1 MKKTTLFITSFFLLG
16 VCTNMFAQN
25 KTSGKVSDIVD
36 AQYCSQLIKDGKI
49 VITHEDQVV
58 NLKLM
63 PKSEY
68 ASNIKA
74 NLIKKQPKH
83 FYYTYEALYYLPET
97 ITVQKASEIARSISK
112 MTTVQYY
119 SNTRRKVMPLY
130 KKAYMT
136 QGENSNTAISDI
148 NYGNSNGQTSH
159 CLMDDASFGVT
170 HYSLN
175 FTQSENEFLTVFR
188 NTDDMGLG
196 PIRAI
201 LPKDLVINLL
211 IQECDDGM
219 VVYLCADLDSKK
231 MPGVRAKITES
242 MTARMDAISGW
253 FVSMM

>member
-1 MKKTTLFITSFFLLG
+1 MRKTVFLITFLFLG
-16 VCTNMFAQN
+16 VCTSMFAQN
-25 KTSGKVSDIVD
+25 KTSGKVKDIVD
-36 AQYCSQLIKDGKI
+36 SKYLSQLTKEGKI

-58 NLKLM
+58 NLELM
-63 PKSEY
+63 PKTAY
-68 ASNIKA
+68 ASNITK

-83 FYYTYEALYYLPET
+83 FYYTYEALYYIPET

-112 MTTVQYY
+112 MTAIQYY
-119 SNTRRKVMPLY
+119 SNTRRKITSLY

-136 QGENSNTAISDI
+136 QGENSNDAIADI
-148 NYGNSNGQTSH
+148 NYGNCNGKTFY

-170 HYSLN
+170 HYQLDYI
-175 FTQSENEFLTVFR
+175 QAENELLTVFR
-188 NTDDMGLG
+188 NTDEMGLG
-196 PIRAI
+196 PIKAI

-211 IQECDDGM
+211 IQECEDGM

-242 MTARMDAISGW
+242 MTARMDAISSW

>member
-1 MKKTTLFITSFFLLG
+1 MIFTLG
-16 VCTNMFAQN
+16 VCTGMFAQN
-25 KTSGKVSDIVD
+25 KTSGKVNDIVD
-36 AQYCSQLIKDGKI
+36 AKYVAALKRDGKI
-49 VITHEDQVV
+49 VVTHEDQVV
-58 NLKLM
+58 NLQLM
-63 PKSEY
+63 PKTAY
-68 ASNIKA
+68 AANIKN

-83 FYYTYEALYYLPET
+83 FYYTYEALYYLPKT
-97 ITVQKASEIARSISK
+97 ITVQRASEIARSISK
-112 MTTVQYY
+112 MKTIKYY
-119 SNTRRKVMPLY
+119 SNTRRKITWLY
-130 KKAYMT
+130 QKAYMT
-136 QGENSNTAISDI
+136 DGENSNKEINDV
-148 NYGNSNGQTSH
+148 NYGNSNGKTLH

-170 HYSLN
+170 HYQLD
-175 FTQSENEFLTVFR
+175 FIQSENEFLQVFR

>member
-1 MKKTTLFITSFFLLG
+1 LRKTVFLITFLLLG

-25 KTSGKVSDIVD
+25 TSGKVADIVD
-36 AQYCSQLIKDGKI
+36 SKYLATLKRDGKI
-49 VITHEDQVV
+49 VVTHEDQVV

-63 PKSEY
+63 PKTAY
-68 ASNIKA
+68 AAKIKN

-83 FYYTYEALYYLPET
+83 FYYTYEALYYVPQT
-97 ITVQKASEIARSISK
+97 ITVQRASEIARSISK
-112 MTTVQYY
+112 MTTIQYY
-119 SNTRRKVMPLY
+119 SNTRRKVTSLY

-136 QGENSNTAISDI
+136 TGENSNTAIDDV
-148 NYGNSNGQTSH
+148 NYGNSNGKTFH

-170 HYSLN
+170 HYQLDFIQTS
-175 FTQSENEFLTVFR
+175 NEFLQVFR

-201 LPKDLVINLL
+201 MPKDLVINLL

-231 MPGVRAKITES
+231 MPGVRGKITES
-242 MTARMDAISGW
+242 MTARMDAISSW

>member
-1 MKKTTLFITSFFLLG
+1 MKKKIFFITASLFLG
-16 VCTNMFAQN
+16 VCTSMFAQN
-25 KTSGKVSDIVD
+25 KTSGKVKDIVD
-36 AQYCSQLIKDGKI
+36 SKYLSQLTKEGKI
-49 VITHEDQVV
+49 VVTHEDQVV
-58 NLKLM
+58 NLELM
-63 PKSEY
+63 PKTAY
-68 ASNIKA
+68 ASNIKN

-83 FYYTYEALYYLPET
+83 FYYTYEALYYIPET

-112 MTTVQYY
+112 MTTIQYY
-119 SNTRRKVMPLY
+119 SNTRRKVTSLY

-136 QGENSNTAISDI
+136 DGENSNVAIDDV
-148 NYGNSNGQTSH
+148 NYGNCNGKTFN

-170 HYSLN
+170 HYQLDYI
-175 FTQSENEFLTVFR
+175 QVQNELLTVFR
-188 NTDDMGLG
+188 NTDEMGLG
-196 PIRAI
+196 PIKAI

-242 MTARMDAISGW
+242 MTARMDAISSW

>member
-1 MKKTTLFITSFFLLG
+1 MRSKIFIASAILILGACTS
-16 VCTNMFAQN
+16 MFAQN

-36 AQYCSQLIKDGKI
+36 SKYVNTLKRDGKI
-49 VITHEDQVV
+49 VVTHEDQVV

-63 PKSEY
+63 PKTAY
-68 ASNIKA
+68 ASNIKN

-83 FYYTYEALYYLPET
+83 FYYTYEALYFVPQT
-97 ITVQKASEIARSISK
+97 ISVQKASEIARSISK
-112 MTTVQYY
+112 MTNIKYY
-119 SNTRRKVMPLY
+119 SNTRRKIINLY
-130 KKAYMT
+130 QKAYT
-136 QGENSNTAISDI
+136 TDGENSNVAVSDV
-148 NYGNSNGQTSH
+148 NYGNSNGKTLH

-170 HYSLN
+170 HYRLD
-175 FTQSENEFLTVFR
+175 FIQSENEFLQVFR

-201 LPKDLVINLL
+201 MPKDLVINLL

-231 MPGVRAKITES
+231 MPGVRGKITES
-242 MTARMDAISGW
+242 MTARMDAISSW

>member
-1 MKKTTLFITSFFLLG
+1 MKKRTLLITTALFLG
-16 VCTNMFAQN
+16 VCTSMFAQN
-25 KTSGKVSDIVD
+25 KTSGKVKDIVD
-36 AQYCSQLIKDGKI
+36 SKYLSQLTKEGKV

-58 NLKLM
+58 ELELM
-63 PKSEY
+63 PKTAY
-68 ASNIKA
+68 AANIKN
-74 NLIKKQPKH
+74 NLINKQPKH
-83 FYYTYEALYYLPET
+83 FYYTYEALYYLPKT

-112 MTTVQYY
+112 MTTIQYY
-119 SNTRRKVMPLY
+119 SNTRKKITTLY

-136 QGENSNTAISDI
+136 QGENSNDAISDY
-148 NYGNSNGQTSH
+148 NYGNCNGKTFY

-170 HYSLN
+170 HYKLD
-175 FTQSENEFLTVFR
+175 FIQSENEFLQVFR
-188 NTDDMGLG
+188 NTDEMGLG
-196 PIRAI
+196 PIKAI

-242 MTARMDAISGW
+242 MTARMDAISSW

>member
-16 VCTNMFAQN
+16 VCTGMFAQN

-49 VITHEDQVV
+49 VVTHEDQVV

-63 PKSEY
+63 PKSDY
-68 ASNIKA
+68 AANIKV

-83 FYYTYEALYYLPET
+83 FYYTYEALYYLPKR
-97 ITVQKASEIARSISK
+97 ITVQKASEIARSISQ
-112 MTTVQYY
+112 MTTIQYY

-136 QGENSNTAISDI
+136 QGENSNTAISDL
-148 NYGNSNGQTSH
+148 NYGNSNGKTCY

-170 HYSLN
+170 HYSLDYI
-175 FTQSENEFLTVFR
+175 QSQNEFLTVFR

>member
-1 MKKTTLFITSFFLLG
+1 MKKTVFLMTFLLLG
-16 VCTNMFAQN
+16 VCTSMFAQN

-36 AQYCSQLIKDGKI
+36 AKYVDALKRDGKI

-63 PKSEY
+63 PKTAY
-68 ASNIKA
+68 ASKIVNS
-74 NLIKKQPKH
+74 LIKKQPKH
-83 FYYTYEALYYLPET
+83 FYYTYEALYFVPET
-97 ITVQKASEIARSISK
+97 ISVQRASEIARSISK
-112 MTTVQYY
+112 MTNVKYY
-119 SNTRRKVMPLY
+119 SNTRRKITYLY
-130 KKAYMT
+130 PKAYMT
-136 QGENSNTAISDI
+136 EGENSNVAIADV
-148 NYGNSNGQTSH
+148 NYGNSDGKTFY

-170 HYSLN
+170 HYRLD
-175 FTQSENEFLTVFR
+175 FIQSSNEFLQVFR

-201 LPKDLVINLL
+201 MPNDLVINLL

-231 MPGVRAKITES
+231 MPGVRGKITES
-242 MTARMDAISGW
+242 MTARMDAISSW

>member
-1 MKKTTLFITSFFLLG
+1 
-16 VCTNMFAQN
+16 
-25 KTSGKVSDIVD
+25 
-36 AQYCSQLIKDGKI
+36 
-49 VITHEDQVV
+49 
-58 NLKLM
+58 
-63 PKSEY
+63 
-68 ASNIKA
+68 
-74 NLIKKQPKH
+74 
-83 FYYTYEALYYLPET
+83 
-97 ITVQKASEIARSISK
+97 
-112 MTTVQYY
+112 
-119 SNTRRKVMPLY
+119 
-130 KKAYMT
+130 MT
-136 QGENSNTAISDI
+136 QGENSNVAVDDV
-148 NYGNSNGQTSH
+148 NYGNCNGKTFN

-170 HYSLN
+170 HYRLDYI
-175 FTQSENEFLTVFR
+175 QSPNELLTVFR